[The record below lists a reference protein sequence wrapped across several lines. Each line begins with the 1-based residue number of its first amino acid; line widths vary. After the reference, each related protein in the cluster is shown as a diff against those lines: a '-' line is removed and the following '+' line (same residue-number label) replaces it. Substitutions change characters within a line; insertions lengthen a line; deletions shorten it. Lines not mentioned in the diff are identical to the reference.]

1 MPAIAPGDRVSESIP
16 PRLVIT
22 AARNLFPGYF
32 AMVMATGAASIA
44 ASLMG
49 MRAVA
54 LALFAVNAVV
64 FATLWSLTLIRVA
77 LFFPR
82 IVADLKDHARG
93 PGFFTVVAGTCVFG
107 TQCLIVGGAPVLAK
121 VLWGVGIGLW
131 VVVMYSF
138 FTAVTIRERKPTI
151 ESGINGAWLIAA
163 VATQSVSVLGS
174 LLAPTFGEHRHEV
187 LFFALCLFLIGCML
201 YLAIITLIFY
211 RLTFIRL
218 TPQTMAPPY
227 WINMGAVAITTLAGA
242 TLLLHA
248 DEWPFLQELQ
258 PFLRGWTLFFWVTAT
273 WWIPLLFI
281 LMVWRHAYMRYPL
294 KYDPTY
300 WGMAFPLA
308 MYATGSFQLFTA
320 LRLPFMLIVP
330 RSFLFVALT
339 VWTGTFIGLL
349 HSLFRAWTTGSRLP
363 DVAKAPDA
371 GPQFPA

>member
-1 MPAIAPGDRVSESIP
+1 
-16 PRLVIT
+16 
-22 AARNLFPGYF
+22 
-32 AMVMATGAASIA
+32 MVMATGAASIA